1 MRHGFTVLLAG
12 WLSLTLLS
20 ATPAGAVIRP
30 ETVSAFDRYLQNLE
44 QRRAEQ
50 QKSGCYLSIDCS
62 PELKQAVLTGQIVV
76 EPITAVM
83 PRVEMR
89 VPGGEIRH
97 TFGAIFLPGEN
108 ISQIRH
114 VLDDYPNF
122 PRIYGP
128 DIVTARLT
136 SQSEQD
142 QEFFMRLR
150 KHFVITVVLNMNCR
164 AQWTKLDATHAVEH
178 TTATHIGEAQDP
190 DKPDAGDRTP
200 EQDRG
205 FLWRYESYWRLE
217 ETGQGVL
224 LEHEI
229 ISLSRRV
236 PVSLRFMLRPILQR
250 LPQEAMY
257 NSVLATRRQLQQR
270 PKDGGSVATG
280 RSTGLQPVLHS
291 FK

>member
-1 MRHGFTVLLAG
+1 M
-12 WLSLTLLS
+12 
-20 ATPAGAVIRP
+20 
-30 ETVSAFDRYLQNLE
+30 
-44 QRRAEQ
+44 
-50 QKSGCYLSIDCS
+50 
-62 PELKQAVLTGQIVV
+62 KQAVLAGQIVV
-76 EPITAVM
+76 KPINAIL
-83 PRVEMR
+83 PQVETR

-108 ISQIRH
+108 IARIRR

-136 SQSEQD
+136 SQSDQD

-150 KHFVITVVLNMNCR
+150 KHFVITVVLNMTGR
-164 AQWTKLDATHAVEH
+164 AQWTKLDATHAIEH
-178 TTATHIGEAQDP
+178 TTATHIGEARDP
-190 DKPDAGDRTP
+190 DNPDAGDRTP

-205 FLWRYESYWRLE
+205 FLWRYESYWRLA

-236 PVSLRFMLRPILQR
+236 PVSLRFMLRPLLQR

-270 PKDGGSVATG
+270 PKDGGSLATG
-280 RSTGLQPVLHS
+280 GSTGPQHVLNS